1 MPTNFGLYYINNES
15 KHDRIIMVHRAIF
28 GSYER
33 FMAILIENYAGKFPT
48 WMSPM
53 QVYVVPVSEKFNDY
67 AGKVHEELLK
77 NGVRSTI
84 DVNQE
89 TMNKKI
95 KTIRPRRPSYIVVV
109 GEKEE
114 EAGTVSVRN
123 RSNKQNSL
131 KLEDFIVSLKNE
143 IVGRSIEQTI

>member
-1 MPTNFGLYYINNES
+1 MAVYDSCKLKGPYS
-15 KHDRIIMVHRAIF
+15 RVWHRAIF

-53 QVYVVPVSEKFNDY
+53 QVYVVPVSEKFVDY
-67 AGKVHEELLK
+67 AAKVHEELLR
-77 NGVRSTI
+77 NDIRSTL
-84 DVNQE
+84 DSNQE

-95 KTIRPRRPSYIVVV
+95 KTIRPRRPSYIIVV

-114 EAGTVSVRN
+114 ESGTVSVRN
-123 RSNKQNSL
+123 RLDKQKVL
-131 KLEDFIVSLKNE
+131 KLEDFVIQLNKEIKSRSLKQN
-143 IVGRSIEQTI
+143 I